1 MKFTELNKALND
13 FGKYVVQQAR
23 SILTKEKK
31 GGGDLYNSIDYNLIE
46 EKDAFL
52 LDFIMEEYGI
62 FQDQGVKGANPSLVK
77 NGIQKAPMSRF
88 SYKSKMPPMK
98 PLMQWAKKKNLR
110 WRDAQGRFVRGN
122 YRTLGFWLQKRVFAQ
137 GLKPTYFFTKPFQRA
152 FDRLPPELTEAFA
165 LDIEKEIILGIKK

>member
-1 MKFTELNKALND
+1 MEFKELNKALND

-77 NGIQKAPMSRF
+77 NGIQKAPMSQF

-98 PLMQWAKKKNLR
+98 PLMQ
-110 WRDAQGRFVRGN
+110 GN
-122 YRTLGFWLQKRVFAQ
+122 YRTLAFWLQKRIFAQ

-152 FDRLPPELTEAFA
+152 FDRLPPQLTEAFA
-165 LDIEKEIILGIKK
+165 LDVENEIILGIKK